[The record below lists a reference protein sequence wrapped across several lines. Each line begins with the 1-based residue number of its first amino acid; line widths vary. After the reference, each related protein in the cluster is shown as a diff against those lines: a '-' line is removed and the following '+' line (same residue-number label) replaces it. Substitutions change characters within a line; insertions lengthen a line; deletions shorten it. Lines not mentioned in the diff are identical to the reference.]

1 MYNVYECAYYVH
13 VGILLKWLCSNAR
26 LLPLT
31 IMTNDAPRTSFRK
44 SLIRRITKRKKK
56 LGRHRDG
63 AGF

>member
-31 IMTNDAPRTSFRK
+31 IMTNDGPHIIWKKFDSSNYQK
-44 SLIRRITKRKKK
+44 EEEIRSP
-56 LGRHRDG
+56 
-63 AGF
+63 